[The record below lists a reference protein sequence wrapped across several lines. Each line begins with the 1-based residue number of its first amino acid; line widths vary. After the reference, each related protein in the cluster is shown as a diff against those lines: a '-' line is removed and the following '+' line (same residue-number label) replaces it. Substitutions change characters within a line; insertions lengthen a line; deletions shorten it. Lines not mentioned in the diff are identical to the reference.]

1 MDVFATF
8 NDLLQQVATISLVEP
23 SSADSM
29 AVDGAHS
36 GTSALLQAEVPRV
49 VKVQQHADR
58 TLARTLTLTATLN
71 P

>member
-1 MDVFATF
+1 KMDVFATF

-49 VKVQQHADR
+49 VKVHSSTQTEPSPA
-58 TLARTLTLTATLN
+58 
-71 P
+71 PSP